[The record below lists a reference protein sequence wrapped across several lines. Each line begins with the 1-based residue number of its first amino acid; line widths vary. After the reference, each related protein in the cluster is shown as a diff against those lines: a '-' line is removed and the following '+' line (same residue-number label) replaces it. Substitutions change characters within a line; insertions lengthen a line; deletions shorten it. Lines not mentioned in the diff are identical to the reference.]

1 MPAARSFL
9 VSAARSSLVQ
19 IGEFLFLQVRHF
31 VGEFL
36 QIPGE
41 QIGVHG
47 HTEHVAALV
56 PFRIG
61 EALGVET
68 LQIGGARIVGFG
80 HQLGEVAEGFAGLL
94 PIQIR
99 Q

>member
-1 MPAARSFL
+1 M
-9 VSAARSSLVQ
+9 V
-19 IGEFLFLQVRHF
+19 
-31 VGEFL
+31 
-36 QIPGE
+36 IPNM
-41 QIGVHG
+41 
-47 HTEHVAALV
+47 LPRLY

-61 EALGVET
+61 ETLGVET

-80 HQLGEVAEGFAGLL
+80 HQLGEVAEGFVGLL